1 MTKVITFASS
11 KGGAG
16 KSTLCVNLAAF
27 FVHSGKKVTLL
38 DVDPQKSAYDWITES
53 SDSLLT
59 QVTPFHLSNE
69 SEIENIIEQTESD
82 LVCIDLQG
90 SLINS
95 PIFALAI
102 ADVVLVPC
110 RPSRDDIV
118 GVGWILKLNEL
129 SLEKYPMS
137 DAKVIAVLNAVN
149 SRSVVYHHIKNQIQ
163 NDNINSLSTSVP
175 QVVAFAEA
183 NINRVSVMNVEGKAK
198 STILSIGH
206 ELTQKLFT

>member
-16 KSTLCVNLAAF
+16 KSTLCVNFAAF
-27 FVHSGKKVTLL
+27 FVHSVKKVTLL